1 MSLRIKPD
9 MPSVPLA
16 YARAGEV
23 NKESDYI
30 QASRFSDT
38 FLVLENQKCMP
49 LKNRDGISGF
59 QNRIL
64 SFFGC
69 GTTHAFFCFFLCQRQ
84 KRTPSQWAKR
94 RDDFSPEGSRDHP
107 SLFKVP
113 SLSSRSPGLPR
124 PEGSKP
130 LLSPSGK
137 DQEEEEEEE
146 ERERE
151 RESFIRNNLHN
162 GVVSGAE
169 EEEEEEE
176 GLFKA
181 DAVNEEDP
189 ERDRDLS
196 LIV

>member
-1 MSLRIKPD
+1 M
-9 MPSVPLA
+9 
-16 YARAGEV
+16 Y
-23 NKESDYI
+23 
-30 QASRFSDT
+30 
-38 FLVLENQKCMP
+38 

-69 GTTHAFFCFFLCQRQ
+69 GTTHAFFVSFFVSAKNAPLLNGQSEGMIFRR
-84 KRTPSQWAKR
+84 KDPEITP
-94 RDDFSPEGSRDHP
+94 
-107 SLFKVP
+107 
-113 SLSSRSPGLPR
+113 LSSRSRLSLPGLRLPTRR

-137 DQEEEEEEE
+137 DQEEEEEEEE

-169 EEEEEEE
+169 R
-176 GLFKA
+176 
-181 DAVNEEDP
+181 
-189 ERDRDLS
+189 ERELY
-196 LIV
+196 

>member
-1 MSLRIKPD
+1 M
-9 MPSVPLA
+9 
-16 YARAGEV
+16 Y
-23 NKESDYI
+23 
-30 QASRFSDT
+30 
-38 FLVLENQKCMP
+38 

-113 SLSSRSPGLPR
+113 SLPGPGLPR

-137 DQEEEEEEE
+137 DQEEEEEEEE

>member
-1 MSLRIKPD
+1 MEFQAFKIAFFRFLGV
-9 MPSVPLA
+9 VPHTLFF
-16 YARAGEV
+16 V
-23 NKESDYI
+23 
-30 QASRFSDT
+30 
-38 FLVLENQKCMP
+38 
-49 LKNRDGISGF
+49 
-59 QNRIL
+59 
-64 SFFGC
+64 SFFVSAKNAPLLNGQSE
-69 GTTHAFFCFFLCQRQ
+69 GMIFRR
-84 KRTPSQWAKR
+84 KDPEITP
-94 RDDFSPEGSRDHP
+94 
-107 SLFKVP
+107 
-113 SLSSRSPGLPR
+113 LSSRSRLSLPGLRLPGPR

-137 DQEEEEEEE
+137 DQEEEEEEEE